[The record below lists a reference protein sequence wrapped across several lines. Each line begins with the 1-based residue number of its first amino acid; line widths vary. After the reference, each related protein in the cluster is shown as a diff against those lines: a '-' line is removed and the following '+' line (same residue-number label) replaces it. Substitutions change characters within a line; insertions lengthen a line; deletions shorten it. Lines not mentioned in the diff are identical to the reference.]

1 MIYLDH
7 NATSPLLAEVRAAME
22 PWWGVPTNASSVH
35 RAGQDARAALE
46 LARGQVA
53 AFLGR
58 PAAGVVFTSGATE
71 ANQAWWHGMWQRGV
85 RGFATS
91 AVEHPCVLGAAES
104 VRRQGGTVHL
114 WEVDA
119 DGRARMGDLPD
130 DVGAVSLMAANH
142 ETGVLQPLA
151 EALATGLPV
160 HVDATQ
166 GAGRVE
172 LDLAS
177 AHGVVIS
184 GHKLGGPPGI
194 GALSLPGGEAF
205 PALLTGG
212 TQERG
217 RRAGTVNLPG
227 AVGLGVACA
236 VAQRELSTRRA
247 RWLPL
252 RDALES
258 GLEALGAR
266 VVGAAV
272 LRVPQTT
279 CAVLPVGPSELV
291 VQALDLRGIA
301 VSAGAA
307 CASGSQEPSPV
318 LTAMGD
324 AHPDRSLRISLGPD
338 STRADVDALLGA
350 LAEVLPAL
358 ADLE

>member
-1 MIYLDH
+1 MKTWDY
-7 NATSPLLAEVRAAME
+7 
-22 PWWGVPTNASSVH
+22 ASS
-35 RAGQDARAALE
+35 GGGKKETGCCNLDSFNDAR
-46 LARGQVA
+46 
-53 AFLGR
+53 
-58 PAAGVVFTSGATE
+58 
-71 ANQAWWHGMWQRGV
+71 QA
-85 RGFATS
+85 
-91 AVEHPCVLGAAES
+91 AVEHGFPHYVLDYESRFKDSVIEEFADAYARGETPIPCVRCNQTVKFKDLLATARDLGA
-104 VRRQGGTVHL
+104 
-114 WEVDA
+114 D
-119 DGRARMGDLPD
+119 
-130 DVGAVSLMAANH
+130 
-142 ETGVLQPLA
+142 
-151 EALATGLPV
+151 ALATGLPV

-166 GAGRVE
+166 AAGRVE
-172 LDLAS
+172 LDLAA

-194 GALSLPGGEAF
+194 GVLSLPGSEAF
-205 PALLTGG
+205 PTLLTGG

-236 VAQRELSTRRA
+236 VARRERSTRRA
-247 RWLPL
+247 RWARL
-252 RDALES
+252 RVALES

-266 VVGAAV
+266 VVGAEAP
-272 LRVPQTT
+272 RVPQTT

-324 AHPDRSLRISLGPD
+324 VHPDRSLRVSLGPE